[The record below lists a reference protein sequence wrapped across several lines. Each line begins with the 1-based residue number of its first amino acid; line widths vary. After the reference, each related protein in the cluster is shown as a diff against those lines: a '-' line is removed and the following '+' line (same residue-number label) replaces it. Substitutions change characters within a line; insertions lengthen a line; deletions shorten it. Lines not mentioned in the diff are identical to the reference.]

1 MEDICMVALPCH
13 SISLDNKKNEH
24 HSQAN
29 EQRDLFAAMT
39 AAELPGRKMKFC

>member
-13 SISLDNKKNEH
+13 SISLDNQKNEH

-29 EQRDLFAAMT
+29 EQSDLHVQMAV
-39 AAELPGRKMKFC
+39 EQVLKLRKK